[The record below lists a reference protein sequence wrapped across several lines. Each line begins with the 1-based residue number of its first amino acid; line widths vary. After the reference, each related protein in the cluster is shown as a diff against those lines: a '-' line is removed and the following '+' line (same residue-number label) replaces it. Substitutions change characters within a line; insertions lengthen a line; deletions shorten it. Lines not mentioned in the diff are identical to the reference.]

1 MQAFPSAEHAMIARK
16 LQAKSCDRRICDDRN
31 LSHDAIVDR
40 QEIRAR
46 MKAQG
51 VRQVHLAN
59 ALGIDP
65 DKVSKSLTDKGT
77 REFSPEEMAIV
88 RQMLRQEGDIPEPS
102 DYHPIPIIG
111 QVQAGTWTEA
121 MQRPIGIMPSPE
133 PFMSRK
139 IFGLQVTG
147 DSMNEYVEDGATVL
161 VDPDDKALFAGRFY
175 VVINEQGETTYKR
188 YQENPS
194 RLVPCSTNQAHTDIV
209 LGGDQTF
216 TIVGR
221 VIWRAARM

>member
-1 MQAFPSAEHAMIARK
+1 LLEHAIIASN
-16 LQAKSCDRRICDDRN
+16 LQARNRGYRICVHRK
-31 LSHDAIVDR
+31 LSHDALVDR
-40 QEIRAR
+40 NEIKAR
-46 MKAQG
+46 MK
-51 VRQVHLAN
+51 VRRIKQVDLAN

-65 DKVSKSLTDKGT
+65 DKVSKSLDTKGT
-77 REFSPEEMAIV
+77 REFSPDEMVIV
-88 RQMLRQEGDIPEPS
+88 RQMLREDGDLPEPT

-111 QVQAGTWTEA
+111 QVQAGNWTEA
-121 MQRPIGIMPSPE
+121 VQRPIGAMPSPE

-139 IFGLQVTG
+139 VFGLQVSG
-147 DSMNEYVEDGATVL
+147 DSMDEYVEDGATVL

-175 VVINEQGETTYKR
+175 VVINEEGETTYKR

-194 RLVPCSTNQAHTDIV
+194 RLVPCSSNKAHKDIV

>member
-1 MQAFPSAEHAMIARK
+1 
-16 LQAKSCDRRICDDRN
+16 
-31 LSHDAIVDR
+31 
-40 QEIRAR
+40 

-65 DKVSKSLTDKGT
+65 DKVSKSLDTKGT
-77 REFSPEEMAIV
+77 REFSQEEMAIV

-161 VDPDDKALFAGRFY
+161 VDPEDKALFPGRFY
-175 VVINEQGETTYKR
+175 VVINEDGETTYKR
-188 YQENPS
+188 YQEHPS
-194 RLVPCSTNQAHTDIV
+194 RLVPCSTNKAHTDIV